1 MVIVAINPSPYNPRI
16 GYGNWL
22 QQNPLVNHDFPTSMA
37 QRGGK
42 SAFSTDIFR
51 HILGETWRKTQVPY
65 SRLFSVLTFLDSISN
80 IHTHSLYFPC
90 FLLFKHGQLTPPSAP
105 APKHL
110 LCARLLPLGCL
121 VHLVGEG
128 FPWDFLFFFL
138 VLISGWW
145 FQPLWKIWKSVG
157 MIIPNIW
164 KNKTCSKP
172 PTSYMFWLF
181 WFWTSCWMIFEKW
194 IEMGI
199 VFDLLFES
207 LRVPGAF
214 CCLFGYY
221 PTTWASACVQEL
233 GSSSFQLGCVLET
246 SQQQKLK
253 HQLRGL
259 MVHTGY
265 QARSSSDLFSVRTWG
280 EPLHLTS
287 LGCVHGVIVP
297 IISNYQQHLGNPH
310 PLTSLLLPWTTLN

>member
-105 APKHL
+105 APKRL
-110 LCARLLPLGCL
+110 VCARLLPLGCL

-128 FPWDFLFFFL
+128 FP
-138 VLISGWW
+138 
-145 FQPLWKIWKSVG
+145 
-157 MIIPNIW
+157 
-164 KNKTCSKP
+164 
-172 PTSYMFWLF
+172 
-181 WFWTSCWMIFEKW
+181 
-194 IEMGI
+194 
-199 VFDLLFES
+199 
-207 LRVPGAF
+207 
-214 CCLFGYY
+214 
-221 PTTWASACVQEL
+221 
-233 GSSSFQLGCVLET
+233 
-246 SQQQKLK
+246 
-253 HQLRGL
+253 
-259 MVHTGY
+259 
-265 QARSSSDLFSVRTWG
+265 
-280 EPLHLTS
+280 
-287 LGCVHGVIVP
+287 
-297 IISNYQQHLGNPH
+297 
-310 PLTSLLLPWTTLN
+310 